1 MLAEKTTFDAPITAP
16 VEDTG
21 LVRSRVSILGFV
33 LVGAMLLVAAGLK
46 THTSYII
53 TTNTVE

>member
-1 MLAEKTTFDAPITAP
+1 MLAVTTTFDVLLTAL

-21 LVRSRVSILGFV
+21 LVRSRLNTLGFV
-33 LVGAMLLVAAGLK
+33 LVGAVLLVAAGLY
-46 THTSYII
+46 THTYYII